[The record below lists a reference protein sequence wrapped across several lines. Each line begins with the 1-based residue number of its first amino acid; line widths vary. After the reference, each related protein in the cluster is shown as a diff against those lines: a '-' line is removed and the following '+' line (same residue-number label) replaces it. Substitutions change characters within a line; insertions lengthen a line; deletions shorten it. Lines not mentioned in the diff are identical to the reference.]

1 MATVN
6 AESAFVMLTTQEVHA
21 TVPWICRHVWPP
33 IIRSVMAEACVN
45 VEPVG
50 ALILN
55 SRDPHVRSAPPAL
68 ESALNTSMCGKPPS
82 GS

>member
-1 MATVN
+1 MVAAN
-6 AESAFVMLTTQEVHA
+6 AEYAFVMLTTQEVHA
-21 TVPWICRHVWPP
+21 TVPWIRQRVWPP
-33 IIRSVMAEACVN
+33 IIRSVMAEARVN

-68 ESALNTSMCGKPPS
+68 ESALNTSKLGKPPS
-82 GS
+82 SS